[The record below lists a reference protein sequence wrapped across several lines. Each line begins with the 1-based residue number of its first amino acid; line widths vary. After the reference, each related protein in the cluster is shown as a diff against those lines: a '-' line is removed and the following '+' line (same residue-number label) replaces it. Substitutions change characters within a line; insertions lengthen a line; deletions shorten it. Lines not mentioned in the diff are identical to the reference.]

1 MKFIRVI
8 KSAFYSDITE
18 QEMKTEIDKSWSYV
32 KDGTLPLMTFMEFV
46 VQLKPYLDKIEKSKM
61 KDALKLDK

>member
-1 MKFIRVI
+1 MKFVKVV

-18 QEMKTEIDKSWSYV
+18 QEMKTEIDKTWSYV
-32 KDGTLPLMTFMEFV
+32 KEGTLPLMTFMEFI

-61 KDALKLDK
+61 KDALKLGE